1 MSNNAD
7 AVAALTHQLGLQL
20 RLNGML
26 LSLMVGTGQLT
37 KEQATMVIDDVT
49 KFRRQYDQETDR
61 KFDLIWRQLRAEF
74 Q

>member
-7 AVAALTHQLGLQL
+7 VIAALTNQLVLQL

-49 KFRRQYDQETDR
+49 KFGRQYDQETDR
-61 KFDLIWRQLRAEF
+61 QFDLIWQQLRAEF